1 LTLADLRVTVTWEAV
16 MSPFLGFAL
25 AGFLATVSFA
35 PASAASIFEL
45 NFGLS
50 GPRYDA
56 IVPLCDDPGVLG
68 QISSKFAQKETEH
81 WASNLEILE
90 VGRIREAAFRAW
102 TGAPQ
107 AIPRRFCHGVARVSD
122 GSTHTIHYTIGE
134 NTGWLGV
141 GWGVEWCVVGLD
153 RNWAYNPSCR
163 MARP

>member
-1 LTLADLRVTVTWEAV
+1 LPSSSGTVAREAA
-16 MSPFLGFAL
+16 MSRFFTFAL
-25 AGFLATVSFA
+25 AGFLAAIAAA

-45 NFGLS
+45 NFWLS

-56 IVPLCDDPGVLG
+56 LVPVCDDPGVLR
-68 QISSKFAQKETEH
+68 QISAKFAEKETSY
-81 WASNLEILE
+81 WTSNLEI
-90 VGRIREAAFRAW
+90 VGIDRIRQASALRPW

-107 AIPRRFCHGVARVSD
+107 AIPRRFCNGIAQVSD
-122 GSTHTIHYTIGE
+122 GSRHAIHYSILE
-134 NTGWLGV
+134 NSGWLGM

>member
-1 LTLADLRVTVTWEAV
+1 MSRYLRVTLA
-16 MSPFLGFAL
+16 AL
-25 AGFLATVSFA
+25 VSLIAAA
-35 PASAASIFEL
+35 PAGAASIFEL

-68 QISSKFAQKETEH
+68 QISSKFAEKESVY
-81 WASNLEILE
+81 WVSNLEI
-90 VGRIREAAFRAW
+90 VGIDRIRQAAQLRPW

-107 AIPRRFCHGVARVSD
+107 AIPRRFCNGLAHTSD
-122 GSTHTIHYTIGE
+122 GAHHAIHYSIGE